1 MSSKLR
7 RRSAK
12 KYLSNLYA
20 QPYTPYTTENLCGPK
35 LYYSAGDV
43 AEN

>member
-12 KYLSNLYA
+12 KYLSNLYT
-20 QPYTPYTTENLCGPK
+20 QPYTTENLCGPK
-35 LYYSAGDV
+35 LYYSVGNV